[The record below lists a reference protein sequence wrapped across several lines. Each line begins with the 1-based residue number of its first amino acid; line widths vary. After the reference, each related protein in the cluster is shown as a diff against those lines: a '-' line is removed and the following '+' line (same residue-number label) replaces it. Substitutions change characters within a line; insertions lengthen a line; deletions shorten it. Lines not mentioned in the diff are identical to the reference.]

1 MTFRTL
7 PPLKYNSYTCKASLS
22 CCTNTQCQMHTPT
35 TPFKHFMK
43 TGHTI
48 PLVGISREI
57 KAYIAKDSY
66 RSWVLQFSASLVLNL
81 IISGHLLL
89 QMKLSISSSV
99 EGKKKTKKKTQ
110 QTKKIPNWKIIQKQ
124 GWKIWGLSWNIWAH
138 ADCSWTNSKL
148 LERHRRILIT
158 RSFPFQR
165 KEKIPG
171 FCTTKLLSCIIIQ
184 HHEQTQSMLI
194 EDAQLLVPTLKISTI

>member
-99 EGKKKTKKKTQ
+99 EGKKK
-110 QTKKIPNWKIIQKQ
+110 QTKKTSKQKKSLT
-124 GWKIWGLSWNIWAH
+124 G
-138 ADCSWTNSKL
+138 KL
-148 LERHRRILIT
+148 YRNKVGKSEASLGISEHMQIA
-158 RSFPFQR
+158 
-165 KEKIPG
+165 
-171 FCTTKLLSCIIIQ
+171 
-184 HHEQTQSMLI
+184 HEQTASSWKGTG
-194 EDAQLLVPTLKISTI
+194 ES